1 MFGKKKEADNPIR
14 VETIIGKGTT
24 INGDLYC
31 KGSLRVEGR
40 IEGGEVVAAGDV
52 FIGQGGGIVAN
63 IKGRNVVI
71 AGEVRGDVD
80 AKEKLEIVPS
90 GTLIGDI
97 KMSTLVIE
105 DGATFKGKSE
115 SRKSREISAAAA
127 TREEKNSSESKTQ
140 KISNVPKED
149 SKK

>member
-1 MFGKKKEADNPIR
+1 MFGNKKSKEVESPIR
-14 VETIIGKGTT
+14 VETIIGKGTNIT
-24 INGDLYC
+24 GNLYC

-52 FIGQGGGIVAN
+52 FVGQGGQVVATVR
-63 IKGRNVVI
+63 GRNIVI
-71 AGEVRGDVD
+71 AGEVRGDVE

-90 GTLIGDI
+90 GVLIGDI

-115 SRKSREISAAAA
+115 SRKNADHPSAAVAA
-127 TREEKNSSESKTQ
+127 TSVQDKDDKQEKDKSTK
-140 KISNVPKED
+140 
-149 SKK
+149 